1 MRRPVKRAPAAAPAR
16 WVQIELF
23 PRPLVVEALDPRVV
37 GGRRTR
43 VRSVYL
49 VRAHDGAPAHRIF
62 ADRHGWYCEEH
73 GAACALVG
81 RLRRWL
87 EGDAAAPD

>member
-1 MRRPVKRAPAAAPAR
+1 MRRLAKRVPAAVGPR
-16 WVQIELF
+16 WVQTDLF

-37 GGRRTR
+37 GGARTR
-43 VRSVYL
+43 VRSVHL
-49 VRAHDGAPAHRIF
+49 VREHDGAPAHRIF

-73 GAACALVG
+73 GTGCALVA

-87 EGDAAAPD
+87 ERDAT